1 MKSGLFTKDASQ
13 LEYVERVK
21 SLTRERFELSAD
33 IPIRVLELGCGSP
46 GCPPL
51 ETTVTFWTSDTTRHH
66 FKVFKPTAQVI
77 ADDLPFR
84 WMKNSIILPDGMGC
98 DCC

>member
-1 MKSGLFTKDASQ
+1 MKLGSFKKEAAHLGHI
-13 LEYVERVK
+13 ERVK
-21 SLTRERFELSAD
+21 ALTRERFELSANA
-33 IPIRVLELGCGSP
+33 PILVSELACGSP

-51 ETTVTFWTSDTTRHH
+51 ETAVTFWTSDITRHH

-84 WMKNSIILPDGMGC
+84 WMKNAIILPNEVGC